1 MCRIL
6 QSSVDLQTIDHATVT
21 NLTTRRTIWLLITEV
36 CYCLQTFPKVQIR
49 SYQRQYGNLSGL
61 KWAKWKMSFW
71 ANLLIGIMIE
81 ITNSYQQFVL
91 KHFIHMIFTGTKEK
105 GEFSAWISRNRK
117 KKTIQII
124 FRPNVQGNFWLI
136 QTKYMD
142 SLTPLRECCL
152 DGSNR
157 INQRSIMH
165 QKLEIETLHNLD
177 IYGQKGQPTP

>member
-117 KKTIQII
+117 KNN
-124 FRPNVQGNFWLI
+124 PNHF
-136 QTKYMD
+136 QTKRSRKFLVDTNKVHGLIYP
-142 SLTPLRECCL
+142 T
-152 DGSNR
+152 
-157 INQRSIMH
+157 QR
-165 QKLEIETLHNLD
+165 LLL
-177 IYGQKGQPTP
+177 GW